1 MNKQQE
7 NIIVTVY
14 VILYII
20 GLTFYYF
27 NTLFFAYT
35 FLSLAGIMIYKRA
48 DQPEAPSCEPHDS
61 KRCELPHDL

>member
-35 FLSLAGIMIYKRA
+35 FLSLAGIMIYKHIKITVLMLRR
-48 DQPEAPSCEPHDS
+48 QKYE
-61 KRCELPHDL
+61 RF